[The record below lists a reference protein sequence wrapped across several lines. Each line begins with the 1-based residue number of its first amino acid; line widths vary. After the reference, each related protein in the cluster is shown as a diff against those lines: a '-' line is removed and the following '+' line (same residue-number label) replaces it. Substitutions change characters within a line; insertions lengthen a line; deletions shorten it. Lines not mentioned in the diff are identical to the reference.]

1 MDALIAI
8 KGELPVAITVLDGQ
22 KPLRLKQVVMQQIT
36 IGQSLKAQSG
46 LKASQFILI
55 GELSSMITLVDDD
68 GKEHTVSYE
77 ALESSSR
84 QNLDYLNSLRVE
96 MDVKEQAES

>member
-22 KPLRLKQVVMQQIT
+22 KPLRLKQVVMQQLT
-36 IGQSLKAQSG
+36 IGQSLRAQST
-46 LKASQFILI
+46 LKANQFILI

-84 QNLDYLNSLRVE
+84 QNLDYLNGLRVE

>member
-1 MDALIAI
+1 MDEL
-8 KGELPVAITVLDGQ
+8 KLTGELPIAITVLDGQ
-22 KPLRLKQVVMQQIT
+22 NPLRLKQVVMRPIT
-36 IGQSLKAQSG
+36 IGQSLRAQSA
-46 LKASQFILI
+46 LKANQFILI

-68 GKEHTVSYE
+68 GKEHAVSYE

-84 QNLDYLNSLRVE
+84 QNLDYLNGLRVE